1 MAKTLDVA
9 AIAEF
14 DAVVKHEYQGMGK
27 LRPSVRV
34 KTGVVGSTHR
44 FPKMGKGLA
53 TKRVPQTDVVPMNIQ
68 HTNATATL
76 EDWNAAEFTDIF
88 DQAKTNVDE
97 RRELAVTIAGAITR
111 REDQLI
117 IDALEAAATTLTVAT
132 SVGGAGTDLNSAK
145 ARRAKR
151 LLDAGGVPAGNRT
164 FVHSAVG
171 LEAMLGQTDVTSSD
185 FNSIKALV
193 DGEFDTW
200 LGFKWMMI
208 EDRDEGGLTLAATL
222 RTSFAYHMQS
232 TGLAVGIDFTTE
244 VNYIPVKTSWLA
256 NGLFSAGAIAIDAD
270 GIVEITSTEA
280 P

>member
-1 MAKTLDVA
+1 MSKTLDVA

-27 LRPSVRV
+27 SRPSVRV

-117 IDALEAAATTLTVAT
+117 IDAFEAAATTLTVAT

>member
-1 MAKTLDVA
+1 MSKTLDVA

>member
-1 MAKTLDVA
+1 MSKTLDVA

-14 DAVVKHEYQGMGK
+14 DAAVKHEYQGMGK
-27 LRPSVRV
+27 LRPTVRV

-270 GIVEITSTEA
+270 GIVEITSTET

>member
-14 DAVVKHEYQGMGK
+14 DAIVKHEYQGMGK
-27 LRPSVRV
+27 LRPTVRV
-34 KTGVVGSTHR
+34 KTGVVGATHR
-44 FPKMGKGLA
+44 FPRMGKGLA

-117 IDALEAAATTLTVAT
+117 IDALEAAATTLTVDT
-132 SVGGAGTDLNSAK
+132 NVGGAGTDLNTAK

-270 GIVEITSTEA
+270 GIVEITSTET

>member
-1 MAKTLDVA
+1 MSKTLDVA

-27 LRPSVRV
+27 LRPTVRV
-34 KTGVVGSTHR
+34 KTGVVGATHR
-44 FPKMGKGLA
+44 FPKMGKGIA

-111 REDQLI
+111 REDQLV
-117 IDALEAAATTLTVAT
+117 IDALEAAATTLTVDT
-132 SVGGAGTDLNSAK
+132 NVGGAATDLNSAK

-222 RTSFAYHMQS
+222 RTSFAYHQQS

-256 NGLFSAGAIAIDAD
+256 NGLFSAGAIAIDGD
-270 GIVEITSTEA
+270 GIVEITSTET

>member
-1 MAKTLDVA
+1 MSKTLDVA

-27 LRPSVRV
+27 LRPTVRV

-270 GIVEITSTEA
+270 GIVEITSTET